1 MNLVLLYPGV
11 SAFEAMG
18 ALAALHAC
26 GLPGDTVSAEALVHS
41 FEGARLV
48 PHRLGHAGLV
58 DADAVLVPG
67 GDVEEAVKDA
77 DLAKSVRARRGRWTL
92 ASGDGVRLVAP
103 LAEGRRVAVVPGGAA
118 PAGATASHAR
128 LVADGRLLT
137 CTGGDALV
145 DLALHYATHA
155 AGEAAAREGAQ
166 RLGRA
171 FQVFAMGG
179 EA

>member
-18 ALAALHAC
+18 ALAALQAC
-26 GLPGDTVSAEALVHS
+26 GLPAETTSSEALIHS
-41 FEGARLV
+41 SEGARLV
-48 PHRLGHAGLV
+48 PHRLGHAHLA
-58 DADAVLVPG
+58 DAEAVLVPG
-67 GDVEEAVKDA
+67 GDVEKAIKEA
-77 DLAKSVRARRGRWTL
+77 DLAKALRARRGRWTL
-92 ASGDGVRLVAP
+92 ASGDAVRLVAP
-103 LAEGRRVAVVPGGAA
+103 LAEGRRVAVAPGGAA

-137 CTGGDALV
+137 CTGGDAMV

-155 AGEAAAREGAQ
+155 AGEAAARQGAA
-166 RLGRA
+166 RLGRPY
-171 FQVFAMGG
+171 QVFAMGG